1 MPMGAGGANPMGMTG
16 GMGGMGPGPVQA
28 TMRPG
33 TMMSNAHG
41 GTMGPM
47 GGVPPG
53 TGARMATGQGQRLG
67 SATRQGTRQGT
78 AAQQP
83 LGVGAMTEVKV
94 TDRPMTMQGVMGMK
108 TGNVG
113 PKRQIYNNTYYVVEL
128 RKKCQELSEEV
139 TNLNKEINEI
149 QRDNDLYASLE
160 KRYDS
165 LVKTVR
171 ALEGDLADHNLATDK
186 QRTDTRPEEV
196 HHMFQIMKSAN
207 EQQRS
212 DVDQI
217 FMEKKSHEEEIARM
231 DQEIAAI
238 ARAAEDRLNELH
250 PDQRREY
257 EDLREENQR
266 LVSDLSEARDELD
279 QVNGRLN
286 AVEGRLRSDVLRTRY
301 QQLIGVRKELSER
314 LEGLEKEVRQCSM
327 SIPEQRDLLLTKVKT
342 DNAEIVAAEKRNQ
355 ELKLEN
361 EKLRAQIREVT
372 ADAQERKDEGSDQ
385 QKYEILFTKDQEMTQ
400 FIEGFDQS
408 KQEEENKMKAKQEGI
423 VRILENISKSLGLPT
438 DISPEAHLRDME
450 VELDFKNRQLANSE
464 TTQNRL
470 EAELAKREGELEKIE
485 SLDVKISLEL
495 QQVEAKQKQYE
506 TDIEEKYDLVE
517 EMKEQGAQQLK
528 ALEAQKQF
536 LEARNAALKQQVGF
550 LKIRHES
557 KRQQLA
563 DDEAAANL
571 EEKETK
577 IRQFGQTLYTLRSFI
592 TQKSSESNYET
603 ERSECLNMSN
613 QINKILQGYGF

>member
-1 MPMGAGGANPMGMTG
+1 MPMGPGAPNPMGMTG
-16 GMGGMGPGPVQA
+16 GMAGMGGGPVQA
-28 TMRPG
+28 TLRPG

-53 TGARMATGQGQRLG
+53 TAARMATGQGQRLG

-78 AAQQP
+78 AAQP
-83 LGVGAMTEVKV
+83 VVGVGAMTEVKV

-113 PKRQIYNNTYYVVEL
+113 PKRQIYDKTYYVVEL
-128 RKKCQELSEEV
+128 RKKCQELGEEV

-149 QRDNDLYASLE
+149 QQDNNLYASLE

-196 HHMFQIMKSAN
+196 HHMYQIMRSAN

-231 DQEIAAI
+231 DQEIGAI

-314 LEGLEKEVRQCSM
+314 LDGLEKEVRQCSM

-408 KQEEENKMKAKQEGI
+408 KQEEENKMKAKQDSI
-423 VRILENISKSLGLPT
+423 IRILENISKSLGLPT

-450 VELDFKNRQLANSE
+450 VELDFKNRQLQNSE

-470 EAELAKREGELEKIE
+470 EAELQKREGELEKIE

-495 QQVEAKQKQYE
+495 QQVEQKQKQYE
-506 TDIEEKYDLVE
+506 TDIEEKYDLVD
-517 EMKEQGAQQLK
+517 EMKEQGAQQLRN
-528 ALEAQKQF
+528 LEAQKRF
-536 LEARNAALKQQVGF
+536 LEARSSALKQQVGF

-592 TQKSSESNYET
+592 TQKCSESNYET